1 MGTNIGTHYI
11 PLGCLETTVKVY
23 TTREDI
29 AIELVLIT
37 Q

>member
-1 MGTNIGTHYI
+1 MLVPIYI
-11 PLGCLETTVKVY
+11 PLGCLETTVVY